1 MSNCDNELNS
11 QLKAIH
17 ARLDRVDTDLRSHFA
32 AQYLQAIS
40 FLANPL
46 TAAQGALMT
55 AQFASKAAFDKLA
68 DQIPGVAEFKKLQHL
83 DASALVDSLEANLA
97 SIAEGMVKQAV
108 AQVEKAIDDQIKAYR
123 DYIVAIEEGAIDA
136 VVSPLL
142 SVWNESTT
150 IVNKV
155 SSALGAI
162 SGFLRTLKN
171 ISSCKTETAVTQKPS
186 ESDFDLGN

>member
-46 TAAQGALMT
+46 TTAQGALMT
-55 AQFASKAAFDKLA
+55 AQFDSKAAFDKLA
-68 DQIPGVAEFKKLQHL
+68 DQLPGAAAFKKLQHL

-108 AQVEKAIDDQIKAYR
+108 AQVESAIDAQIKAYR

-162 SGFLRTLKN
+162 TGFLKTLKN
-171 ISSCKTETAVTQKPS
+171 ISSCKTETAVTQKQS
-186 ESDFDLGN
+186 ASDFDLGN